1 MCSFYN
7 RDANIGP
14 RIKEHYSEVYM
25 ILAVR
30 RDQRLTLMT
39 RVRSFVS
46 EAGRCVINRDV
57 LYTQNGLRVI
67 GTDKGCTSIVMTSS
81 KIAAEE
87 MEDYGR
93 SEIIA
98 L

>member
-1 MCSFYN
+1 MS
-7 RDANIGP
+7 
-14 RIKEHYSEVYM
+14 
-25 ILAVR
+25 
-30 RDQRLTLMT
+30 

-46 EAGRCVINRDV
+46 EAGMCVINRDV

-67 GTDKGCTSIVMTSS
+67 GTDKVCTSTVMTSS

-87 MEDYGR
+87 IEDSGVC
-93 SEIIA
+93 EITG